1 MGTAEFWRVGD
12 LLQSTQLLSGRKATA
27 AGPRRCLVGLFHFT
41 LFFCLLSFP
50 QAEAPA
56 QWQLV
61 SKICSKLAPEGKRE
75 AGQGEEAAAPTTP
88 PPGPQ
93 PLPAHRPRRFLV
105 TVPPSVV
112 KIASSWKEFQNEIY
126 VPLQLPKWLQLWQ
139 LNPLMC

>member
-12 LLQSTQLLSGRKATA
+12 SLTSTQLLSGRKATA
-27 AGPRRCLVGLFHFT
+27 ASPRRCLVGLFHFT
-41 LFFCLLSFP
+41 VFLP
-50 QAEAPA
+50 
-56 QWQLV
+56 LV
-61 SKICSKLAPEGKRE
+61 SPTSRSHSTVATGIQDLFQASSRRQEG
-75 AGQGEEAAAPTTP
+75 GQPGRRGCCAHHP

-93 PLPAHRPRRFLV
+93 PLPAHRPHRFLV